1 MLKTYTII
9 MKQKQILL
17 ISIVV
22 IIAILACVT
31 AYLMVNSH
39 EETLSTL
46 RISNTCTISVPITNN
61 TIETQGNGISKF
73 IFQSSNLNITHQKNG
88 NNSEIKKIYS
98 DKIKHS
104 KEVEAGIYY
113 DDSTGTYFTFI
124 ENNETG
130 DSILI
135 EAKDLNL
142 LKRVAKSVKFTPL
155 KVINI
160 PENNTTSGSE
170 NNPSGENYQNNENYY
185 PSNEPNY
192 QPNEGNQNQ
201 NQNQT

>member
-1 MLKTYTII
+1 
-9 MKQKQILL
+9 MKQKQILV

-22 IIAILACVT
+22 IVAILACVT

-46 RISNTCTISVPITNN
+46 RISNTCTISVPTTNN
-61 TIETQGNGISKF
+61 TIESQGNGISKF
-73 IFQSSNLNITHQKNG
+73 IFQSSELNITHQKNG

-135 EAKDLNL
+135 EAKDLTL

-155 KVINI
+155 KVVNT
-160 PENNTTSGSE
+160 PENNTTSESNETSE
-170 NNPSGENYQNNENYY
+170 SGNTPSGENYPNNGNYY

-201 NQNQT
+201 NAT